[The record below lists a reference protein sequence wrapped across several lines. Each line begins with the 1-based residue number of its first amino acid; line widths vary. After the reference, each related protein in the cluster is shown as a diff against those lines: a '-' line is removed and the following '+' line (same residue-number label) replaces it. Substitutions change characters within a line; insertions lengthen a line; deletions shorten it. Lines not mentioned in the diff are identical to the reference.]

1 MKNWVLIPLFL
12 LIILFSS
19 YFLASGKPEY
29 YQNYVSN
36 SPSPTGTKAFF
47 TYLENE
53 TNSVTA
59 WTRPPNL
66 LPAEDENQVLVMIE
80 PAFVPSTEEMEAYK
94 NYMEAGNT
102 IILFSQNPKG
112 FFDVNVI
119 FDQELLPEGTI
130 YDDQGNSYKAEVNSS
145 ITLKAHNEDK
155 ILLHSK
161 SDGVLA
167 LKRSFGE
174 GQFIVST
181 SPEWLMNRNII
192 NDDHTSLILTL
203 INSIDGED
211 YFFDEY
217 THGQQNS
224 SSFIAVYPKWFL
236 VLLLQGL
243 IITILFLWY
252 QGKRF
257 GPIIVAREETV
268 RFSDEKIKAIAAWYL
283 RSKNYHDSLLIQADF
298 VKLLLKENWSIPYS
312 KAWEDVFSD
321 LERKWK
327 QQSNKEIKNF
337 LDGLT
342 EALTKKKLTKQEYL
356 LWSKKLDTL
365 RKEVEEG

>member
-1 MKNWVLIPLFL
+1 M
-12 LIILFSS
+12 LFSS

-29 YQNYVSN
+29 YPSYVSN
-36 SPSPTGTKAFF
+36 SPSPTGTKAIF
-47 TYLENE
+47 TYLDNE

-59 WTRPPNL
+59 WSKPPKL
-66 LPAEDENQVLVMIE
+66 LPSEDENQVLVMIE

-94 NYMEAGNT
+94 NFMETGNT

-119 FDQELLPEGTI
+119 FDQELLPGGTI
-130 YDDQGNSYKAEVNSS
+130 YDNKGNSYKAKVNSS
-145 ITLKAHNEDK
+145 ITLEAHNEEK

-174 GQFIVST
+174 GHFIVSN
-181 SPEWLMNRNII
+181 SPEWLMNKEII
-192 NDDHTSLILTL
+192 NDDHASLILTL
-203 INSIDGED
+203 INSVNGDR

-217 THGQQNS
+217 IHGQQNS

-236 VLLLQGL
+236 ILLLQGL

-268 RFSDEKIKAIAAWYL
+268 RFSDEKIKAIAAWYM
-283 RSKNYHDSLLIQADF
+283 RSRNYHDSLLIQADF
-298 VKLLLKENWSIPYS
+298 VKLLLQENWSIPYS
-312 KAWEDVFSD
+312 KAWEDIYSD
-321 LERKWK
+321 VEGKWK
-327 QQSNKEIKNF
+327 KQKNNKEIKHF
-337 LDGLT
+337 LEGLS